1 MLPFDG
7 CRHTYLGAGIH
18 IEMPLPAGTKDRADM
33 EDQIEAPAKSIREH
47 LKLEGGRPIVMST
60 QFEPAGDQPTA
71 IAELVEAI
79 KEGEQNQ
86 VLLGDTGTGKTY
98 TMAKVI
104 EATQRPAIIMAPNK
118 TLAAQLYGEFKGFF
132 PDNAVEYFVSYYD
145 YYQPE
150 AYVARSDTYIE
161 KESQINEQIDRMRHS
176 ATRALLE
183 RDDVII
189 IASVSCIYGIG
200 SVETYGAMT
209 QDLAVGKDYDQRKVM
224 QDLVAQ
230 QYRRNDQ
237 AFARGSFRV
246 RGDSL
251 EIWPAHL
258 DDRAWKLSFFGE
270 DLESIHEFDPLT
282 GERTDTL
289 EKVRVYANSHYV
301 TPRPTM
307 QQAIKGIKSE
317 LGTRLKQLVDEGKLL
332 EAQRLE
338 QRTNFDL
345 EMLEATGVC
354 NGIENYSRYLTGRAP
369 GEPPPTL
376 FEYIPDNAIVFA
388 DESHVSVPQ
397 IGGMFKGD
405 YRRKFTLAEHGFR
418 LPSCMDN
425 RPLKFEEWDAM
436 RPQSVFVSATPQS
449 WELEQSGGVFAEQVI
464 RPTGLI
470 DPPVEIRPVEM
481 QVDDLLDEVRK
492 VADAGFRTLCTVL
505 TKRMAEDLT
514 EYMHEQG
521 IRVRYMHSDIDTLER
536 IEILRDLRLGAF
548 DVLIGI
554 NLLREGLD
562 IPECGLVAI
571 LDADKEGFLRSE
583 TSLVQTIGRAARNA
597 EGRVIM
603 YADKITGSMERAI
616 GETNRRREKQS
627 AYNEKHGITP
637 STIKKNVDD
646 VLEGLFPAD
655 TDQSRVTAKI
665 DKKPLMGANLATH
678 LDALRK
684 DMLKAAENLEF
695 EEAARMRD
703 EIKRLETVE
712 LTVADDPLARQSAV
726 DQAVEA
732 AQKKKGRSKAGRAGT
747 TVVRGKSQRR
757 KMR

>member
-1 MLPFDG
+1 MPHNNTNLPMHRPDVLT
-7 CRHTYLGAGIH
+7 R
-18 IEMPLPAGTKDRADM
+18 P
-33 EDQIEAPAKSIREH
+33 
-47 LKLEGGRPIVMST
+47 KLEGGRRFVMKT
-60 QFEPAGDQPTA
+60 DFAPAGDQPAA
-71 IAELVEAI
+71 IAELAGGVEQ
-79 KEGEQNQ
+79 GERNQ
-86 VLLGDTGTGKTY
+86 VLLGATGTGKTF

-104 EATQRPAIIMAPNK
+104 EETQRPAIILAPNK

-150 AYVARSDTYIE
+150 AYVPRSDTYIE
-161 KESQINEQIDRMRHS
+161 KESQINDQIDRMRHS

-189 IASVSCIYGIG
+189 VASVSCIYGIG
-200 SVETYGAMT
+200 SVETYSAMT
-209 QDLAVGKDYDQRKVM
+209 QDLVVGQSYDQRQVLGE
-224 QDLVAQ
+224 LVAQ

-237 AFARGSFRV
+237 AFQRGSFRV

-251 EIWPAHL
+251 EVWPAHL
-258 DDRAWKLSFFGE
+258 EDRAWRFSFFGE
-270 DLESIHEFDPLT
+270 ELESIIEFDPLT
-282 GERTDTL
+282 GAKTDAF
-289 EKVRVYANSHYV
+289 KQIRIYANSHYV
-301 TPRPTM
+301 TPRPTLK
-307 QQAIKGIKSE
+307 QAIDGIKKE
-317 LGTRLKQLVDEGKLL
+317 LRQRLDQLVAEGKLL

-345 EMLEATGVC
+345 EMLDATGVC

-376 FEYIPDNAIVFA
+376 FEFIPDHAIVFA
-388 DESHVSVPQ
+388 DESHVTVPQ
-397 IGGMFKGD
+397 IGGMYRGD

-436 RPQSVFVSATPQS
+436 RPQSVFVSATPAA
-449 WELEQSGGVFAEQVI
+449 WELEQAGGVFTEQVI

-470 DPPVEIRPVEM
+470 DPQVEIRPVQM

-492 VADAGFRTLCTVL
+492 VALAGYRSLVTVL

-514 EYMHEQG
+514 EYLHEQG
-521 IRVRYMHSDIDTLER
+521 IRVRYMHSDIDTIER

-583 TSLVQTIGRAARNA
+583 TSLIQTIGRAARNA
-597 EGRVIM
+597 DGRVIM
-603 YADKITGSMERAI
+603 YADRITGSMERAMR
-616 GETNRRREKQS
+616 ETERRREKQV
-627 AYNEKHGITP
+627 AYNEAHGITP
-637 STIKKNVDD
+637 QTVRKNVED
-646 VLEGLFPAD
+646 VLAGLWQGD
-655 TDQSRVTAKI
+655 TDQSRITTKVEKANV
-665 DKKPLMGANLATH
+665 GANLAAH
-678 LDALRK
+678 LDALRVQ
-684 DMLKAAENLEF
+684 MRKAAENLEF
-695 EEAARMRD
+695 EEAARLRD
-703 EIKRLETVE
+703 EVKRLEAVE
-712 LTVADDPLARQSAV
+712 LAVADDPLARQSAV
-726 DQAVEA
+726 EEA
-732 AQKKKGRSKAGRAGT
+732 AEAAVKAAGRSTAGRAGQ
-747 TVVRGKSQRR
+747 RGGARR
-757 KMR
+757 KRR